1 MYINLW
7 YVASFSSELKDEPVK
22 VRMLNRDFVLFRD
35 ADGMA
40 HCLSNVC
47 PHRGV
52 SLAQG
57 RCLADGTLQCP
68 QHGWRFGGD
77 GLCTSI
83 PSQGDD
89 FEMPPGAKADSY
101 PTEERHG
108 LIWTFLGDKPETAP
122 PIPDMPEIETS
133 GWRTLEVGEV
143 WNANYHWAKFAN
155 IDLTHVPIVHGQEF
169 IGSFTPPEKISR
181 PDDYSISSHIRTPF
195 EQPKG
200 DWSEIREKEKHIAST
215 LTFFVSG
222 FTFKGHLE
230 IGGEGSGIFV
240 TFYEMAT
247 PIDSQT
253 TAMRYLFTRNFMAEP
268 EHDDGFLKRNMK
280 NVNEDRAIAETQ
292 LPKNGPLP
300 PSDRDPFIDPD
311 DTMLKGYWEILG
323 RLRDKGCQIDL
334 AALEEMDR
342 GHRYCAIPSPARQSN
357 PGAWTHNTVPLV
369 QPATSHPG
377 KCKS

>member
-35 ADGMA
+35 GDGKA

-57 RCLADGTLQCP
+57 KCFDDGTLQCP

-77 GLCTSI
+77 GRCTSI

-89 FEMPPGAKADSY
+89 FAMPPGARVDSY

-108 LIWTFLGDKPETAP
+108 LIWTFLGDSPDTAP
-122 PIPDMPEIETS
+122 PIPDMPEIETP
-133 GWRTLEVGEV
+133 GWRTLEYGEV

-169 IGSFTPPEKISR
+169 IGSFTPKENISR

-200 DWSEIREKEKHIAST
+200 DWSEIREEQKHIAST
-215 LTFFVSG
+215 LTFHVSG

-230 IGGEGSGIFV
+230 IGGEGSGIFA
-240 TFYEMAT
+240 TFYEMST

-268 EHDDGFLKRNMK
+268 EHDEGYMARNMK
-280 NVNEDRAIAETQ
+280 NVNEDRALAETQ
-292 LPKNGPLP
+292 LPKNGPAP
-300 PSDRDPFIDPD
+300 PGDRDLLIDPD

-323 RLRDKGCQIDL
+323 RLRDRGCEIDL
-334 AALEEMDR
+334 AALEELDR
-342 GHRYCAIPSPARQSN
+342 GHRYCAIPSPARLTN
-357 PGAWTHNTVPLV
+357 PTAWTHDTVPLIQSV
-369 QPATSHPG
+369 TNHPG
-377 KCKS
+377 KRKS

>member
-7 YVASFSSELKDEPVK
+7 YVAAFSSELNSEPVK

-35 ADGMA
+35 ADGKA

-57 RCLADGTLQCP
+57 KCLEDGTLQCP
-68 QHGWRFGGD
+68 QHGWRFAGN
-77 GLCTSI
+77 GLCTSM
-83 PSQGDD
+83 PSQDAG

-108 LIWTFLGDKPETAP
+108 LIWTFPGDRPETAP
-122 PIPDMPEIETS
+122 PIPDMPEIETP
-133 GWRTLEVGEV
+133 GWRTLELGEV
-143 WNANYHWAKFAN
+143 WNVNYHWAKFAN
-155 IDLTHVPIVHGQEF
+155 IDLVHVPIVHGQEF
-169 IGSFTPPEKISR
+169 IGSFTPREKITR

-200 DWSEIREKEKHIAST
+200 DWSEIREEDKHIAST
-215 LTFFVSG
+215 LTFHVSG

-230 IGGEGSGIFV
+230 IGGEGSGIFA
-240 TFYEMAT
+240 TFYEMST
-247 PIDSQT
+247 PVDSQT
-253 TAMRYLFTRNFMAEP
+253 TAMRWLFTRNFMAEP
-268 EHDDGFLKRNMK
+268 EHDEGFLQRNMK
-280 NVNEDRAIAETQ
+280 NVNEDRALAETQ

-300 PSDRDPFIDPD
+300 PGDRDLVIDPE

-334 AALEEMDR
+334 AALEAKDR
-342 GHRYCAIPSPARQSN
+342 GHRYCAIPSPARLSN
-357 PGAWTHNTVPLV
+357 PRAWTHDTVPLI
-369 QPATSHPG
+369 QPAT
-377 KCKS
+377 KAAAAQ